1 MKKSCY
7 AIKQTKI
14 EPQIFYFFF
23 ELIFFFYLHVW
34 SNKDSRAKDKVCPL
48 FRRSSWEKK
57 INHMANKKKNKKTK
71 RNT

>member
-34 SNKDSRAKDKVCPL
+34 SNKDSRAKDEVCPL

-57 INHMANKKKNKKTK
+57 KSHGKLKKKQKNKK